1 MLRTDRLYSKSGII
15 NVVGLCRLAAEG
27 PMTPKTIIEKV
38 GLAPRTISFALR
50 TLVREQFI
58 RKTPNLA
65 DMRQPI
71 YHVDMEKVKELQ
83 HRFETGPMA
92 QMPSTFRPSGHSFNR

>member
-1 MLRTDRLYSKSGII
+1 MSLELPNSALLVLG
-15 NVVGLCRLAAEG
+15 RLAAEG

-50 TLVREQFI
+50 TLVREKVI
-58 RKTPNLA
+58 RKTPNLS

-71 YHVDMEKVKELQ
+71 YHVDMEKVRELQ
-83 HRFETGPMA
+83 IRFDSG
-92 QMPSTFRPSGHSFNR
+92 QMSRMPPNFRPSGHSFNR

>member
-1 MLRTDRLYSKSGII
+1 MSLELPNSAILVLGS
-15 NVVGLCRLAAEG
+15 LAAEG

-50 TLVREQFI
+50 TLVRERVI

-65 DMRQPI
+65 DMRQPL
-71 YHVDMEKVKELQ
+71 YHINMERVKELQ
-83 HRFETGPMA
+83 LRFDSG
-92 QMPSTFRPSGHSFNR
+92 QISQIPSSFRSSGHSFNR

>member
-1 MLRTDRLYSKSGII
+1 MSLDLPNSAILVLGS
-15 NVVGLCRLAAEG
+15 LAAEG

-50 TLVREQFI
+50 TLVREQVI

-71 YHVDMEKVKELQ
+71 YHINMEKVKELQ
-83 HRFETGPMA
+83 LRFESGQMS
-92 QMPSTFRPSGHSFNR
+92 QMPSTFRPTGHSFNR

>member
-1 MLRTDRLYSKSGII
+1 MSLDLPNSAILVLGS
-15 NVVGLCRLAAEG
+15 LAAEG

-50 TLVREQFI
+50 TLVREQVI
-58 RKTPNLA
+58 RKMPNLS

-71 YHVDMEKVKELQ
+71 YHVDMERVKELQ
-83 HRFETGPMA
+83 LRFDSGRIS
-92 QMPSTFRPSGHSFNR
+92 QMPSSFRPSGHSFNR

>member
-1 MLRTDRLYSKSGII
+1 MSMELPNSAMLVLGS
-15 NVVGLCRLAAEG
+15 LAAEG

-50 TLVREQFI
+50 TLVRERVI

-65 DMRQPI
+65 DMRQPL
-71 YHVDMEKVKELQ
+71 YHINMDRVKELQ
-83 HRFETGPMA
+83 LRFDSGQVSQAP
-92 QMPSTFRPSGHSFNR
+92 PSFRPSGHSFNR

>member
-1 MLRTDRLYSKSGII
+1 MSLVLPNSAILVLGS
-15 NVVGLCRLAAEG
+15 LAAEG

-50 TLVREQFI
+50 TLVREQVI
-58 RKTPNLA
+58 RKTPNFA

-71 YHVDMEKVKELQ
+71 YHIDMDRVKELQ
-83 HRFETGPMA
+83 LRFDSG
-92 QMPSTFRPSGHSFNR
+92 QLSQLPSSFRPSGHSFNR

>member
-1 MLRTDRLYSKSGII
+1 MSLELPNSAILVLGSL
-15 NVVGLCRLAAEG
+15 VAEG

-50 TLVREQFI
+50 TLVRERVI

-65 DMRQPI
+65 DMRQPL
-71 YHVDMEKVKELQ
+71 YHINMERVKELQ
-83 HRFETGPMA
+83 LRFDSGQISQA
-92 QMPSTFRPSGHSFNR
+92 QSSFRPSGHSFNR

>member
-1 MLRTDRLYSKSGII
+1 MAVELPNSAILVLGSL
-15 NVVGLCRLAAEG
+15 VAEG

-50 TLVREQFI
+50 TLVREQVI

-71 YHVDMEKVKELQ
+71 YHIDMEKVKELKL
-83 HRFETGPMA
+83 RFDSGQIS
-92 QMPSTFRPSGHSFNR
+92 QMPQSFRPSGHSFNR

>member
-1 MLRTDRLYSKSGII
+1 MSMELPNSAILVLGSLVT
-15 NVVGLCRLAAEG
+15 EG

-50 TLVREQFI
+50 TLVRERVI

-71 YHVDMEKVKELQ
+71 YHINMDRVKELQ
-83 HRFETGPMA
+83 IRFDSGSIS
-92 QMPSTFRPSGHSFNR
+92 QMPTSFRHSGHSFTR

>member
-1 MLRTDRLYSKSGII
+1 MSLELPHSALLVLGS
-15 NVVGLCRLAAEG
+15 LATEG

-50 TLVREQFI
+50 TLVREKVI
-58 RKTPNLA
+58 HKTPNLA

-71 YHVDMEKVKELQ
+71 YHIDMERVKELRL
-83 HRFETGPMA
+83 RFDSGQIS
-92 QMPSTFRPSGHSFNR
+92 QMTPPFRPSGHSFNL

>member
-1 MLRTDRLYSKSGII
+1 MSLVLPNSAILVLGS
-15 NVVGLCRLAAEG
+15 LAAEG

-50 TLVREQFI
+50 TLVREQVI
-58 RKTPNLA
+58 KKIPNFA

-71 YHVDMEKVKELQ
+71 YHIDMKRVKELQ
-83 HRFETGPMA
+83 LRFDSG
-92 QMPSTFRPSGHSFNR
+92 QISQFPSSFRPSGHSFNR

>member
-1 MLRTDRLYSKSGII
+1 MTVELPNSAVLVLGSLV
-15 NVVGLCRLAAEG
+15 NEG

-50 TLVREQFI
+50 TLVREKVIQ
-58 RKTPNLA
+58 KTPNLA

-71 YHVDMEKVKELQ
+71 YHINTEKVKELQ
-83 HRFETGPMA
+83 LRFDAGQISQVPNA
-92 QMPSTFRPSGHSFNR
+92 FGHSGHSFNL

>member
-1 MLRTDRLYSKSGII
+1 MSLELPNSAILVLGS
-15 NVVGLCRLAAEG
+15 LATEG

-50 TLVREQFI
+50 TLVREQVI
-58 RKTPNLA
+58 RKIPNLA

-71 YHVDMEKVKELQ
+71 YHVDMERVKELQ
-83 HRFETGPMA
+83 LRFESGQMSR
-92 QMPSTFRPSGHSFNR
+92 MPSIFRPSGHSFNR

>member
-1 MLRTDRLYSKSGII
+1 M
-15 NVVGLCRLAAEG
+15 GLPNSAILVLNSLAAEG

-50 TLVREQFI
+50 TLVREQVI
-58 RKTPNLA
+58 RKTPNLS

-71 YHVDMEKVKELQ
+71 YHVDMERVKELQ
-83 HRFETGPMA
+83 LRFDSGRIS
-92 QMPSTFRPSGHSFNR
+92 QIPSSFRPSGHSFNR

>member
-1 MLRTDRLYSKSGII
+1 MSLELPNSALLVLDRL
-15 NVVGLCRLAAEG
+15 ATEG
-27 PMTPKTIIEKV
+27 PMTPKTLIEKV

-50 TLVREQFI
+50 TLVRERVI

-71 YHVDMEKVKELQ
+71 YHIDMERFKELQ
-83 HRFETGPMA
+83 LRFDSGHIS
-92 QMPSTFRPSGHSFNR
+92 QIPSSFRPSGHSFNR

>member
-1 MLRTDRLYSKSGII
+1 MSMELPNSAILVLGS
-15 NVVGLCRLAAEG
+15 LAAEG

-50 TLVREQFI
+50 TLVRERVI

-71 YHVDMEKVKELQ
+71 YHINMDRVKELQ
-83 HRFETGPMA
+83 LRFDSGLIS
-92 QMPSTFRPSGHSFNR
+92 QISSSFRPSGHSFTH

>member
-1 MLRTDRLYSKSGII
+1 MSLVLPNSAILVLGS
-15 NVVGLCRLAAEG
+15 LAAEG

-50 TLVREQFI
+50 TLVREQVI
-58 RKTPNLA
+58 KKIPNFA

-71 YHVDMEKVKELQ
+71 YHIDMKRVKELQ
-83 HRFETGPMA
+83 LRFD
-92 QMPSTFRPSGHSFNR
+92 SGQIS

>member
-1 MLRTDRLYSKSGII
+1 MSLELPNSALLVLGS
-15 NVVGLCRLAAEG
+15 LAAEG

-50 TLVREQFI
+50 TLVRERVI
-58 RKTPNLA
+58 RKTPNLS

-71 YHVDMEKVKELQ
+71 YHVDMDRVKELQ
-83 HRFETGPMA
+83 IRFDSGQLSQIP
-92 QMPSTFRPSGHSFNR
+92 PTFRPSGHSFNR